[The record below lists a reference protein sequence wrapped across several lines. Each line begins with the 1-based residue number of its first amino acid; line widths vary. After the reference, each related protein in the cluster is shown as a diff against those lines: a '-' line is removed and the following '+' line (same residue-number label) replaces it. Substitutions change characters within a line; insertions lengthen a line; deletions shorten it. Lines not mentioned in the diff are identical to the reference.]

1 MLSHLRDLWQDD
13 KAALN
18 GWLNIPSSWSAEVMA
33 HQGFDSLTIDLE
45 HGFAGFETA
54 LTMIQAI
61 AGAGV
66 TPLARAPWNEPG
78 VIMRLLDAG
87 CLGIIC
93 PMVNE
98 RAEAERFVG
107 ACRYPP
113 QGYRSLGPTRAGLV
127 YGSDYARTANARVI
141 TLAMVETTA
150 ALANLDAICSTPGL
164 DGVYVGPGDLS
175 LSLGGAQRLDSYEP
189 VMIEALDAIL
199 AATRRHGLVAGLHTN
214 SPDYARMVIAKG
226 YRFVTVM
233 TDSGMLAAYARQA
246 VTATRQGMGSLPGAS
261 PAAPPGVS
269 VSTY

>member
-1 MLSHLRDLWQDD
+1 MLYPLRDLWQND
-13 KAALN
+13 KAVIN
-18 GWLNIPSSWSAEVMA
+18 GWLHIPSSWSAEVMA

-45 HGFAGFETA
+45 HGFAGFETTLA
-54 LTMIQAI
+54 MIQAI

-78 VIMRLLDAG
+78 IIMRLLDAG

-93 PMVNE
+93 PMVND
-98 RAEAERFVG
+98 RADAERFVG

-127 YGSDYARTANARVI
+127 YGSDYARTANERVI
-141 TLAMVETTA
+141 TLAMVETAA

-175 LSLGGAQRLDSYEP
+175 LSLGGSQRLDSYEP
-189 VMIEALDAIL
+189 LMIEALDAI
-199 AATRRHGLVAGLHTN
+199 AAAARGHGLVAGLHTN
-214 SPDYARMVIAKG
+214 SPDYARMAIVKG

-233 TDSGMLAAYARQA
+233 TDSGLLGAYARQV
-246 VTATRQGMGSLPGAS
+246 VTATRQDAGPGDAVSL
-261 PAAPPGVS
+261 
-269 VSTY
+269 Y

>member
-1 MLSHLRDLWQDD
+1 
-13 KAALN
+13 
-18 GWLNIPSSWSAEVMA
+18 MA

-78 VIMRLLDAG
+78 IIMRLLDAG

-141 TLAMVETTA
+141 TLAMVETAA
-150 ALANLDAICSTPGL
+150 ALANLDATVEELSDRHVAAAYQKDTAQLRICNEEL
-164 DGVYVGPGDLS
+164 FVVGAVVVRLVSNPAPEDLTM
-175 LSLGGAQRLDSYEP
+175 D
-189 VMIEALDAIL
+189 DAMKAIGEQIDQL
-199 AATRRHGLVAGLHTN
+199 AA
-214 SPDYARMVIAKG
+214 K
-226 YRFVTVM
+226 
-233 TDSGMLAAYARQA
+233 
-246 VTATRQGMGSLPGAS
+246 S
-261 PAAPPGVS
+261 PAPAA
-269 VSTY
+269 